1 MGRGD
6 RRNSPK
12 MKQKKNGAKKKIR
25 VKKAQQ
31 AAQSK

>member
-12 MKQKKNGAKKKIR
+12 MKKIRSRNKKKRRISR
-25 VKKAQQ
+25 RAKA
-31 AAQSK
+31 ARK

>member
-12 MKQKKNGAKKKIR
+12 MKRTKNRNKKRKRLSLRI
-25 VKKAQQ
+25 KA
-31 AAQSK
+31 ARR